1 VNSVNSA
8 AENSF
13 PLSTTPELLLK
24 LPVKET
30 LAESKKQECWSYGE
44 VFFSRARAS
53 GEEIAEIARAWR
65 LLGQL
70 CQVGLQADNPNE
82 PFRPAYEA
90 PDGRSIVPSDLDVV
104 TANAV
109 HQLGI
114 ATEDPELQARLLDI
128 TWDRLRL
135 SDAARNAVQSYLS
148 TARRLFDPDHW
159 TGYATRIER
168 ALRLAQQLNDAA
180 LLETV
185 LAEIDNRVIELDGS
199 DPLYLTS
206 ELMDLLYEFKK
217 GDPSLMSK
225 IAQKAAEAAEQ
236 KKDFDRRRTYL
247 ENVSKWRR
255 RAGDSGGEREARIA
269 IAQSYERQAELHSKE
284 GGELLVVHFL
294 EKAHEVYRSISDM
307 RVKTKDIYEKLREAQ
322 RVALGAMRAIRTPG
336 IDISELVKAAR
347 ERVSGKSFRESL
359 LSLATVTRPTNFE
372 RETERAKQLMAK
384 FPLQSF
390 LGGVKIDRDGRVI
403 AHRTP
408 ALGEEE
414 GQAEQALWERV
425 VEQVSMMYQ
434 LTVQAEI
441 LPALSQV
448 TFEHSPTIQDMRD
461 LVINNPFVPR
471 GHEELFA
478 KGIVY
483 GLRESFPEALSIL
496 VPQMENSLR
505 YLLSRAGAEV
515 TKRDKLGLQSVI
527 QMGAILSERTAE
539 LEAIIGVDAV
549 KELKVLFSD
558 QHGADLRNRIAHG
571 LMSHGDFFSPSA
583 IYAWWFILFL
593 CINPV
598 YRRFQSMAKMSD
610 NDASPE
616 KPETATK

>member
-1 VNSVNSA
+1 M
-8 AENSF
+8 
-13 PLSTTPELLLK
+13 
-24 LPVKET
+24 LPVKDA

-44 VFFSRARAS
+44 IFFSRARAS
-53 GEEIAEIARAWR
+53 GEMDVETARAWR
-65 LLGQL
+65 LLGQI
-70 CQVGLQADNPNE
+70 CQVGLQSDNPDV
-82 PFRPAYEA
+82 PFRPAYETA
-90 PDGRSIVPSDLDVV
+90 EGRSILPSDLDAV
-104 TANAV
+104 TASAV
-109 HQLGI
+109 HQLGV

-128 TWDRLRL
+128 TWDRVRTPE
-135 SDAARNAVQSYLS
+135 AARKAVQSYLS
-148 TARRLFDPDHW
+148 SARRLFDPDHW
-159 TGYATRIER
+159 TSYAKRIER
-168 ALRLAQQLNDAA
+168 ALRLAQQLRDAA
-180 LLETV
+180 LLELV
-185 LAEIDNRVIELDGS
+185 LNEIESRAIALDGA
-199 DPLYLTS
+199 DPSYLTS
-206 ELMDLLYEFKK
+206 QLMDLLYEFKK
-217 GDPSLMSK
+217 GDPNLMGK
-225 IAQKAAEAAEQ
+225 LALKAAEAAEQ
-236 KKDFDRRRTYL
+236 QKDFDRSRAYL
-247 ENVSKWRR
+247 ENASKWRR
-255 RAGDSGGEREARIA
+255 RAGDSSGEREAKIS
-269 IAQSYERQAELHSKE
+269 IAQSHEKQAELHSNE
-284 GGELLVVHFL
+284 GGELLVVHHL
-294 EKAHEVYRSISDM
+294 EKAHEAYRNIADM
-307 RVKTKDIYEKLREAQ
+307 RVKTKEIYEKLREAQ
-322 RVALGAMRAIRTPG
+322 GVALGAMQAISTPG

-347 ERVSGKSFRESL
+347 ERVSGKSFREAL
-359 LSLATVTRPTNFE
+359 LSLATVTPPTNFE
-372 RETERAKQLMAK
+372 REAERAKQLMEK
-384 FPLQSF
+384 FPLQNF

-408 ALGEEE
+408 AIGEEE

-441 LPALSQV
+441 LPALNQV
-448 TFEHSPTIQDMRD
+448 TFEHSPTINDMRD

-505 YLLSRAGAEV
+505 YLLSRAGVEV

-527 QMGAILSERTAE
+527 QMGAMLSERTAE
-539 LEAIIGVDAV
+539 LEAIIGVDVV

-598 YRRFQSMAKMSD
+598 YRRFQSVTKISD
-610 NDASPE
+610 NEASPE
-616 KPETATK
+616 KPETAA